1 MGEDPPLLIADNLHK
16 IHRLGQLRV
25 HALRGASLTVRRG
38 EFVAIT
44 GPSGSGKTSLLNLV
58 GLLDEPTQGRILI
71 ADVDTARLRGA
82 RKGRFRLEKLG
93 FVFQFFN
100 LFHELTALENVAL
113 PAVAMGRRRS
123 AYLHNATALLKSLG
137 MAKRLHHYPHQ
148 LSGGEQ
154 QRVAIARALINDPV
168 LLLTDEPTANI
179 DSVTAERIVEI
190 FGELNRERR
199 LAILMVTHERELA
212 GKAQRVL
219 ELKDGVVVKEVRGK
233 A

>member
-38 EFVAIT
+38 EFVAVT

-93 FVFQFFN
+93 FV
-100 LFHELTALENVAL
+100 
-113 PAVAMGRRRS
+113 
-123 AYLHNATALLKSLG
+123 
-137 MAKRLHHYPHQ
+137 
-148 LSGGEQ
+148 
-154 QRVAIARALINDPV
+154 
-168 LLLTDEPTANI
+168 
-179 DSVTAERIVEI
+179 
-190 FGELNRERR
+190 
-199 LAILMVTHERELA
+199 
-212 GKAQRVL
+212 
-219 ELKDGVVVKEVRGK
+219 
-233 A
+233 